1 MNLRLLIVFF
11 SVIPLLSCSF
21 PTAGGS
27 GTETVNTFVAL
38 ASGAPASGAVVKVI
52 DAEGWMDSVCRQAS
66 PVLDSAV
73 VDRNGTLS
81 LKVNHSRIVNLQID
95 RGAEGRFLR
104 YVSAGQFDGDTLY
117 LDSVFTLSATVN
129 PAEAEN
135 LSFRLSGTTYQFST
149 QPTGSITLSGIPS
162 GAYTLI
168 ALGNSTNW
176 RPLILRGLNM
186 SSRSSLFDTL
196 QISFENLLIDDFET
210 GIGPAT
216 ISNLFRGITWYT
228 YSDAGAKGWDD
239 EKGMWTEISDTFET
253 PGNSSIE
260 VSSADDGRGGKAA
273 LFEVSLD
280 RSINPPWAG
289 AGFHLVSS
297 GKASVDLS
305 MMESISF
312 RARGRGKL
320 TVRLET
326 AAYDSIGS
334 GHSQFS
340 AVVNLTD
347 SWQMHTI
354 PVSSLYLIL
363 PLDSSQRFIPWEV
376 ASEAVNKIEFEFAAG
391 DNTDDPLLLYLDDIY
406 LNGVT
411 AGVFLRD

>member
-11 SVIPLLSCSF
+11 SVIPLLSCSL

-27 GTETVNTFVAL
+27 GTETINTFVAL

-52 DAEGWMDSVCRQAS
+52 DAEGWMDSICREAN

-73 VDRNGTLS
+73 VDRGGFLS
-81 LKVNHSRIVNLQID
+81 LKASRSRIVNIQID
-95 RGAEGRFLR
+95 RGTEGRFLR
-104 YVSAGQFDGDTLY
+104 FVSAGQFDGDTLY
-117 LDSVFTLSATVN
+117 LDSVFTMSATVN

-135 LSFRLSGTTYQFST
+135 LSFRLSGTTYQSSA
-149 QPTGSITLSGIPS
+149 QSPGRITLSGIPS

-168 ALGNSTNW
+168 ALGNPTNW

-186 SSRSSLFDTL
+186 SFQSNLSDTL

-210 GIGPAT
+210 GIGPTT

-228 YSDAGAKGWDD
+228 YSDAGAKGWDV
-239 EKGMWTEISDTFET
+239 EKRMWTEISDTFET

-260 VSSADDGRGGKAA
+260 VGSADDGRGGKAA

-289 AGFHLVSS
+289 AGFYLVSS
-297 GKASVDLS
+297 GKTGVDLS
-305 MMESISF
+305 EMESISF
-312 RARGRGKL
+312 RARGRGNL
-320 TVRLET
+320 TIRLET

-340 AVVNLTD
+340 AIVNLTD
-347 SWQMHTI
+347 SWQVHTI
-354 PVSSLYLIL
+354 PVSSLYLIM
-363 PLDSSQRFIPWEV
+363 PLDSSQQFIPWKV
-376 ASEAVNKIEFEFAAG
+376 ASESVNKVEFEFAAG
-391 DNTDDPLLLYLDDIY
+391 DNPDDPLELYLDDIY

-411 AGVFLRD
+411 ADVFLRD